1 VSLNVEEY
9 TGQRVLVTGAAS
21 GMGAAVVELLTAA
34 GAEVHAADRTE
45 VRAPVAA
52 WHPCDLSTEE
62 GVAAL
67 VEAVPTPTSVF
78 ACAGLPQ
85 TNPGADVI
93 AVNFLANRALV
104 AGLAPDLAPG
114 AAIAV
119 VSSVTYGWER
129 MLRTLGPLVV
139 SDGFAA
145 GLAWFSAHEDEVGD
159 PYVASKMALT
169 AWAVSAAPGLA
180 ERGIRL
186 NVLGPG
192 TTKTPM
198 LPEFE
203 AAVGAQLAAA
213 PCPIGRLSEADEQ
226 ARALLFLNAPSSSYL
241 AGAVL
246 YNDGGMSASF
256 GAMAV
261 EAAR

>member
-1 VSLNVEEY
+1 MHLEEY
-9 TGQRVLVTGAAS
+9 AGRRVLVTGAAS
-21 GMGAAVVELLTAA
+21 GMGAAVTEALVGA
-34 GAEVHAADRTE
+34 GAEVHAADRVE
-45 VRAPVAA
+45 GSAPVAA
-52 WHPCDLSTEE
+52 WHPCDLSTAA
-62 GVAAL
+62 GVADL
-67 VEAVPTPTSVF
+67 VAAVPTPESVF

-85 TNPGADVI
+85 THPPADVV

-104 AGLAPDLAPG
+104 AGLEPDLAPG
-114 AAIAV
+114 ASLAV

-129 MLRTLGPLVV
+129 MLRSLGPLVV
-139 SDGFAA
+139 SDGFDA
-145 GLAWFSAHEDEVGD
+145 GLAWFAAHQAEVGD

-169 AWAVSAAPGLA
+169 AWAVSAAPGLVA
-180 ERGIRL
+180 RGIRL

-203 AAVGAQLAAA
+203 AAVGDQLAAA

-261 EAAR
+261 EATR